1 MHNKKLTNLI
11 NSLEFKNIKEDS
23 NWINLLN
30 KYNLSLLHNSVSWG
44 KYKSK
49 CGWKINRIFIESKK
63 YNNKI
68 GVFQLQTKSFGL
80 FKIHLIQGGIN
91 CLYES
96 EEFIYSSLYL
106 LVHNYLK
113 VGIFDIL
120 LIHNFE
126 EKSDQY
132 NQALLS
138 FGFEPYLGSNMYSFY
153 LNLSKEKKLNM
164 DILHTNW
171 RHNLRRSLKHPNL
184 KVNLHETRRDRI
196 YAIDQLKIM
205 YMQLM
210 NRKSF
215 KQSLDISK
223 IKEIIVDDENFVIL
237 SANLFGKIAAIR
249 IGYISNNCMS
259 DFLAASNNLSI
270 KTYANY
276 LLLWKLIE
284 KCKNM
289 ELHGFE
295 CGGIDPYKMKG
306 VYNFKRGL
314 GADLTQIGPMWI
326 YHKNRLGKK
335 FLKSAFSLI

>member
-1 MHNKKLTNLI
+1 MHNKKLSNLI
-11 NSLEFKNIKEDS
+11 NSLEFNIIEGDL
-23 NWINLLN
+23 NWINLLK
-30 KYNLSLLHNSVSWG
+30 KYRLSNLHNSVSWG

-49 CGWKINRIFIESKK
+49 CGWKTNRILIDSKN

-68 GVFQLQTKSFGL
+68 GVFQLQTKRFGL
-80 FKIHLIQGGIN
+80 FKIHLIQGGIK
-91 CLYES
+91 CLVES

-106 LVHNYLK
+106 LTNNYLK
-113 VGIFDIL
+113 LGIFDVL

-138 FGFEPYLGSNMYSFY
+138 FGFEPYLASNMYSFY
-153 LNLSKEKKLNM
+153 LKLPKEKKLNM
-164 DILHTNW
+164 DVLHKNW
-171 RHNLRRSLKHPNL
+171 RHNLRRSLNHPNL
-184 KVNLHETRRDRI
+184 KVHLHEKRSDRI

-205 YMQLM
+205 YIQLM
-210 NRKSF
+210 NRKAF
-215 KQSLDISK
+215 RPSLDINK
-223 IKEIIVDDENFVIL
+223 IKEIIVDDDNFIVL
-237 SANLFGKIAAIR
+237 SANLFGEIAAIR
-249 IGYISNNCMS
+249 IGYISNNFMS

-284 KCKNM
+284 KCKSM

-314 GADLTQIGPMWI
+314 GADLTQIGPLWI
-326 YHKNRLGKK
+326 YQKNQIGKK
-335 FLKSAFSLI
+335 FLKSVFSLI